1 MAFISKC
8 LLLQIFLQRTYFH
21 RSPSVYARYILY
33 GLQREVEFL
42 SGSVS
47 VFSNLLGIIILFS
60 KKSNVQV
67 FLHFTNTILPNYW
80 FYQTGKERVVSI
92 APHLVLSIFWYV
104 HSSFFGLVFG
114 TLFFFFLPIFPK
126 AQLLF
131 LINLEDN
138 IFFS

>member
-1 MAFISKC
+1 MAFVSKC
-8 LLLQIFLQRTYFH
+8 LLLQIFLQRIYFH

-33 GLQREVEFL
+33 GPQPEVEFFR
-42 SGSVS
+42 GSVS

-92 APHLVLSIFWYV
+92 ASDLVLSIFLICSFLFFWFSLWY
-104 HSSFFGLVFG
+104 
-114 TLFFFFLPIFPK
+114 TAFFFFLPIFPK
-126 AQLLF
+126 A
-131 LINLEDN
+131 
-138 IFFS
+138 